1 LGVLAF
7 PMAALDHSQYDVA
20 IIGASIAGC
29 AAATFFARRGLQVA
43 LVEQTEDPQAF
54 KKVCT
59 HFIQSSATPT
69 IQRLGIES
77 GIEKAGGVRNGL
89 ELWTRWGW
97 IRFDTKAYGYN
108 IRRQKLDPLL
118 RALATNTPGVDY
130 FPGRE
135 ARELLSKEGRVRG
148 IGVVDRKGRMEEVDA
163 RLVVGA
169 DGRSSHVAEMSGLPT
184 EASPNNRFIYFAY
197 FRSVHL
203 TSGRKSQTWFIEP
216 DLDIAYALPV
226 DDGLT
231 LLSVM
236 PLKPKLD
243 RFRGSLEE
251 TFASYFEALP
261 DGPNMK
267 GGERVSEFR
276 GMLDFPNIT
285 RAESRPGLA
294 LIGDAALASDPSVAV
309 GCGWAFQSAE
319 WLVDGTA
326 DALAAKDEV
335 LVDAA
340 LTQYSKT
347 HRSRLGPHQAVIS
360 SFSTG
365 RPYNSLEAKLYKG
378 ATSDPAISRAL
389 ELLISRKVTPEQALT
404 PSVMA
409 DLQRVN
415 MGE

>member
-1 LGVLAF
+1 
-7 PMAALDHSQYDVA
+7 MATPNHPHYDVA
-20 IIGASIAGC
+20 VVGASIAGC
-29 AAATFFARRGLQVA
+29 TAATFFARRGLQVA
-43 LVEQTEDPQAF
+43 LVEQTEDPNAF

-69 IQRLGIES
+69 IQRLGIAS
-77 GIEKAGGVRNGL
+77 GIEQAGGVRNGSD
-89 ELWTRWGW
+89 LWTRWGW
-97 IRFDTKAYGYN
+97 IRFDTETYGYN

-130 FPGRE
+130 FSGRE
-135 ARELLSKEGRVRG
+135 ARELLSREGRVRG
-148 IGVVDRKGRMEEVDA
+148 IGVLDRKGRREEVDA

-184 EASPNNRFIYFAY
+184 ETSPNNRFIYFAY
-197 FRSVHL
+197 FRNVPL
-203 TSGRKSQTWFIEP
+203 TSGLKSQTWFIEP

-243 RFRGSLEE
+243 RFRGNLEKA
-251 TFASYFEALP
+251 FASYFEALP
-261 DGPNMK
+261 DGPNMRS
-267 GGERVSEFR
+267 GERVSEFR

-285 RAESRPGLA
+285 RVESRPGLA
-294 LIGDAALASDPSVAV
+294 LVGDAALASDPSVAV

-319 WLVDGTA
+319 WLVDSTA
-326 DALAAKDEV
+326 EALAAKDDA

-340 LTQYSKT
+340 LGQYSRT
-347 HRSRLGPHQAVIS
+347 HRSHLGPHQAVIS

-365 RPYNSLEAKLYKG
+365 RPYTPLEMKLYKG
-378 ATSDPAISRAL
+378 ATSNSTISSAL

-404 PSVMA
+404 SGIMA
-409 DLQRVN
+409 SLDRVST
-415 MGE
+415 GD